1 VHLKPPVARSA
12 RKKLKIISGQT
23 TGADTLRHNHP
34 PYSLLRMSGG
44 KTCDKQADQYIA
56 KETGETSVVTS
67 RNTVA
72 VEDEVH
78 VVLRLGPGPTLVS
91 LLRFYYSEKLGQMT
105 KVVYERYIRLQ
116 KMCIL
121 RISEFGFLEF

>member
-72 VEDEVH
+72 AEDEVH
-78 VVLRLGPGPTLVS
+78 QITENVYPSDFGIWFLGVLDFFTSHTL
-91 LLRFYYSEKLGQMT
+91 
-105 KVVYERYIRLQ
+105 
-116 KMCIL
+116 
-121 RISEFGFLEF
+121 